1 MMDNRFATAVVIAC
15 ILSVISTIYVA
26 VSIGTNFWYE
36 YHTPP
41 SPSQNVS
48 EITGGGNLKE
58 EFTNEKA
65 NETSYMNAL
74 FYCNGTMGLWRRCI
88 TVAKNS
94 PKGIVF
100 ITECVSFS
108 LSDLFMENYKQ
119 PGNITS
125 HPDLHRTYLWR
136 CQVLLPLISL
146 GLMCFGALSG
156 ICACICHRLSPT
168 IGTGVF
174 HFLAGICILGSVAC
188 YAAGVQFLH
197 RKIPIPKD
205 VQGEFGWS
213 FCLACVSAPLQFM
226 ATALFIWAACT
237 NRKEYR
243 FLKAYRVA

>member
-1 MMDNRFATAVVIAC
+1 MGSFGCRKTSSGLPL
-15 ILSVISTIYVA
+15 ILHY
-26 VSIGTNFWYE
+26 
-36 YHTPP
+36 
-41 SPSQNVS
+41 
-48 EITGGGNLKE
+48 
-58 EFTNEKA
+58 
-65 NETSYMNAL
+65 
-74 FYCNGTMGLWRRCI
+74 
-88 TVAKNS
+88 
-94 PKGIVF
+94 GIVF